1 MPTGRMAASEERTL
15 PSPSPYPIAPPAL
28 AIPKQAQTDATGT
41 MHAGLDQFNTA
52 PADDAR
58 ALLLDCCASERWAD
72 RLVEHRPY
80 PDLDALLAAADE
92 ASYDL
97 TPAELHEA
105 LAAEQDEYPAPGDTP
120 QSALTALRAAHA
132 AYEAKFGHAF
142 LLSLDAFHDD
152 EHLDQVLAS
161 LRTRLAHDPDEER
174 IVAAEQLRRLARE
187 RITDALYVLTY
198 A

>member
-1 MPTGRMAASEERTL
+1 MAASEERTL
-15 PSPSPYPIAPPAL
+15 PSPSPSPIAPPAL
-28 AIPKQAQTDATGT
+28 AIPKQAQTGSTAA
-41 MHAGLDQFNTA
+41 MHPGLDHFNAA
-52 PADDAR
+52 PPDEAR
-58 ALLLDCCASERWAD
+58 AFLLDCCASERWAQ
-72 RLVEHRPY
+72 RVAEHRPY

-92 ASYDL
+92 AGYDL
-97 TPAELHEA
+97 GPADLDEA
-105 LAAEQDEYPAPGDTP
+105 LAAEESEYAGSGDTP

-152 EHLDQVLAS
+152 EHLDQVLAG
-161 LRTRLAHDPDEER
+161 LRTRLTNDPDEER
-174 IVAAEQLRRLARE
+174 SVAAEQLRRLARE